1 MAKKTQAD
9 SQIDMFGGPPKP
21 PEERLQLA
29 EVSEELRGLATRLP
43 PTLRLGTSS
52 WSFPGWQGFV
62 WDRKASTEL
71 LAKQGL
77 KTYAQHQLF
86 RTVGIDR
93 TYYAPVPAQV
103 F

>member
-1 MAKKTQAD
+1 MGNRRATD
-9 SQIDMFGGPPKP
+9 SQLDMFGGPPPQEK
-21 PEERLQLA
+21 LGLA
-29 EVSEELRGLATRLP
+29 AISEELQGLSTKLP
-43 PTLRLGTSS
+43 RALRLGTSS

-71 LAKQGL
+71 LAKEGL
-77 KTYAQHQLF
+77 RYYGRHPLF

-93 TYYAPVPAQV
+93 TYYAPVTSNV